1 MIPTDVDDILQEFN
15 NFHKSI
21 QFTVDKFENCVPHFL
36 DLEVHRDGLS
46 IYRKDTHTAQ
56 FTHYDSH
63 TKWNHKIAW
72 IRSLVNRAKKLC
84 SPNKVA
90 TELKNIKKFASYN
103 GFPKWIVRSV
113 IQALNKPRR
122 TETDQNQEDVDST
135 ILYMSLPYSGKEA
148 ESIVRRSKKRLSKL
162 FKKEKNVKFNIFFQS
177 TKISFFTS
185 NKDRTPLLSSSSVI
199 YQYNCAGCG
208 ASYVGKT
215 ENTLFNRTK
224 EHGWKQKDSAIHQH
238 LDTCEA
244 WKDIVGFLQM
254 FDSDVDKMQLQINT
268 VRENTKVIRR
278 SNNWLTLAF
287 LESLAIKELKPKLNK
302 GLKSCKELS
311 LF

>member
-1 MIPTDVDDILQEFN
+1 MSSSPD
-15 NFHKSI
+15 
-21 QFTVDKFENCVPHFL
+21 
-36 DLEVHRDGLS
+36 
-46 IYRKDTHTAQ
+46 
-56 FTHYDSH
+56 
-63 TKWNHKIAW
+63 
-72 IRSLVNRAKKLC
+72 RSLQQASYRQFNTA
-84 SPNKVA
+84 PMMYA
-90 TELKNIKKFASYN
+90 TSIELKNIKKFASYN
-103 GFPKWIVRSV
+103 RFPKWIVRSV

-135 ILYMSLPYSGKEA
+135 ILNMSLPYSGKEA

-162 FKKEKNVKFNIFFQS
+162 FKKEKNVKFNIFFKS

-185 NKDRTPLLSSSSVI
+185 IKDRTPLLSNSSVI

-208 ASYVGKT
+208 ASYAGKT

-238 LDTCEA
+238 LVTCEA

-254 FDSDVDKMQLQINT
+254 FDSDVDEMQLLINT
-268 VRENTKVIRR
+268 VIENTKVIRH

-287 LESLAIKELKPKLNK
+287 LESLADKKK
-302 GLKSCKELS
+302 
-311 LF
+311 